1 MNARGH
7 ALKPA
12 LYTVP
17 AEGANDVPS
26 LRGGRCICGHRFFP
40 MQRHGCER
48 CGRHGDA
55 IEEALLAGHG
65 TLVAS
70 ARVKLHASTERRAPF
85 VVVSVKLDQ
94 GPVVRTLLAEDTEEL
109 LPIGQSMSACM
120 VRVGKTEDGE
130 SLVDL
135 RFARSR

>member
-1 MNARGH
+1 MNRPDI

-17 AEGANDVPS
+17 SQDGGAVPF
-26 LRGGRCICGHRFFP
+26 LRGGRCACGHVFFP
-40 MQRHGCER
+40 MQHHGCER

-55 IEEALLAGHG
+55 LEETLLPGHG
-65 TLVAS
+65 ILVAS
-70 ARVKLHASTERRAPF
+70 ARVKLHAGPERKAPF

-94 GPVVRTLLAEDTEEL
+94 GPVLRTLLEEDTDEL
-109 LPIGQSMSACM
+109 LPIGQSMSACL
-120 VRVGKTEDGE
+120 VEVGRSDDGE
-130 SLVDL
+130 SVVDL